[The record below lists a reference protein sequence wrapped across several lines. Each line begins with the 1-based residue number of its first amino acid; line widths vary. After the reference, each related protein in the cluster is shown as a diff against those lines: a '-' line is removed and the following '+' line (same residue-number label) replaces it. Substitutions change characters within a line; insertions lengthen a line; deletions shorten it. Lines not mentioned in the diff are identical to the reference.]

1 MPAYGTHMLI
11 LEKTIQKLLEDDNP
25 NIKKIGNF
33 LKNNKNLASLG
44 SIGPDLFYA
53 TQDTVKSVEPV
64 GKFISVFT
72 QDAKKF
78 FDDIESTLKAG
89 EETHIPLVGLA
100 CHIGEEAVDYIE
112 ASAMTVINSVYTLLY
127 GIGNFLIT
135 SIMSFMSPNGSPVH
149 GMALYQELQSDGGAL
164 HGTAEKDWSWGD
176 ILHSEISGS
185 YAHAL
190 LKSIANKEVLDPNE
204 LDSNKMLAY
213 VMGFL
218 SHISGD
224 LAGHPYVNQVVGGP
238 ARNHSWRHR
247 LSETVIDKYLWQKV
261 KGEDIALTSLDSL
274 ISISY
279 SEKETLSNYL
289 ATACQE
295 ICNSRSTNPICGS
308 QLRPIKN
315 PPSKAEISGYIDNTV
330 AILKLLHELDLPYP
344 DPPDTFTVS
353 DALKETAE
361 AMSEAAD
368 VLLPDDIDSITDVLK
383 AIFGGILLLA
393 YAAEQFLENLIASA
407 VSYGF
412 TIPRSGLYIFQI
424 YVYYMYYSMR
434 RLLVFSGLLYPDNM
448 LMAESYAQQFL
459 NGSWD
464 PNYPHKRDVIIGL
477 SGYDAIK
484 ALFNGSFQVAFNAA
498 PEEAVAKLQ
507 ESKGKVFDLIEQN
520 KQKLEAAQLV
530 YDRNPFEYPK
540 TPVELPST
548 LSGPFVNKPPECLLE
563 GKFDLNTYAKYANFE
578 TPESTNLYNNSVV
591 SSLQNPNSFP
601 LIGDP
606 VGVSLANI
614 KFLFVQPFKPIT
626 GSPIFKPPTFKPF
639 PDWHL
644 DSDRGY
650 GYKLWIIPETSNLLG
665 NPVTIKGYCKNPEL

>member
-11 LEKTIQKLLEDDNP
+11 LEKTIQKLLEDGNP

-33 LKNNKNLASLG
+33 LKDNKKLASLG

-53 TQDTVKSVEPV
+53 TQESVKTAELLGNVAST
-64 GKFISVFT
+64 FT
-72 QDAKKF
+72 QDAKKL
-78 FDDIESTLKAG
+78 FDDIENALKNG

-100 CHIGEEAVDYIE
+100 CHIGEEALDLIE
-112 ASAMTVINSVYTLLY
+112 ASTMTVINSAYTLLY
-127 GIGNFLIT
+127 GIGNFFIT
-135 SIMSFMSPNGSPVH
+135 AIMSFRSPNGSPVH
-149 GMALYQELQSDGGAL
+149 GLALYQDLQSDGGVL
-164 HGTAEKDWSWGD
+164 HGTAEKEWSWGD

-224 LAGHPYVNQVVGGP
+224 IAGHPYVNQVVGGP

-274 ISISY
+274 INISS
-279 SEKETLSNYL
+279 SEKETLSNHL

-295 ICNSRSTNPICGS
+295 LCNLRSANPICGPH
-308 QLRPIKN
+308 LRPIKN
-315 PPSKAEISGYIDNTV
+315 PPGKDEISGYIDNTI

-344 DPPDTFTVS
+344 DPPDTFTVT
-353 DALKETAE
+353 DALKETLE
-361 AMSEAAD
+361 AMSEAAE
-368 VLLPDDIDSITDVLK
+368 VLLPDDIDSITDVFK
-383 AIFGGILLLA
+383 AFFGGILLLA

-407 VSYGF
+407 VSYGA
-412 TIPRSGLYIFQI
+412 TIPRSGLYIFQLYI
-424 YVYYMYYSMR
+424 YYMYYSMR
-434 RLLVFSGLLYPDNM
+434 RLLVYAGLLYPDNM
-448 LMAESYAQQFL
+448 MMAESYAQQFL
-459 NGSWD
+459 NGFWD

-477 SGYDAIK
+477 RGYDAIK

-498 PEEAVAKLQ
+498 PEEAAAKLQ

-520 KQKLEAAQLV
+520 KQKLESIQVV

-548 LSGPFVNKPPECLLE
+548 LSGPFINKPPECLLE
-563 GKFDLNTYAKYANFE
+563 GKFDLNTYAKYANAE

-591 SSLQNPNSFP
+591 SSLQTPNCFP

-614 KFLFVQPFKPIT
+614 KLLFTPTFKPIT
-626 GSPIFKPPTFKPF
+626 GSPIFKPPTVKRFT
-639 PDWHL
+639 DWHL

-650 GYKLWIIPETSNLLG
+650 GYKLWIIPEKSDLLG